1 MAEIK
6 NNFLQAKMN
15 QDIDDR
21 LLPNGQY
28 RTALNMQISRSEGA
42 NVGTLQNVLGNE
54 LVISFRELTE
64 VEDLESIGYYCDENS
79 NNIYFFLTNYTN
91 PTGPM
96 VYNPAAENFI
106 YVLNTLTGDVV
117 RLVEGAFL
125 NFSTTNR
132 ITGVNLLEKLL
143 FWTDNR
149 NQPRKINV
157 SLANPQ
163 NIAIPDYYTSEA
175 QLSVAKLNPYLPI
188 ELYKES
194 SVEGE
199 YETTMYDVSNIY
211 LPGGGGTAVVNGATT
226 ASITFIIDAPALEFI
241 TPGQILTGAGI
252 PVGTKVVSYNDITF
266 TVTASVALTLAD
278 NAVITFNANPYYD
291 ANYVGDPTYLE
302 DKFVRF
308 SYRFR
313 FDDGEY
319 SIFSPFTQV
328 AYIPK
333 QDGYFQYF
341 PDPDPLNEPLK
352 DDENSALRSTI
363 VAFMQNKVNQIK
375 LRITLP
381 CAADVLFDT
390 YKIVSLDILYKEDD
404 ELAVAVIDTILTE
417 TIATQSGASEI
428 YEYDY
433 QSKSPSK
440 TLPERDLIRVYDRT
454 PVRALCQEIISN
466 RIVYSNYQD
475 KASYPQYLNYNVG
488 YGEKYDF
495 GFLPTEGTSIIE
507 YPNHSVKENRNYQ
520 VGVILSDLFG
530 RQSGVI
536 LSNSFSSVDNAFG
549 GASLYVPYRADEPG
563 FQPDTWPGN
572 SLKVLFNEIIP
583 NDAPD
588 ESTGWPGLY
597 NGDIESVDYNPLG
610 WYSYKIVVKQLEQ
623 EYYNVYLPGLMA
635 AYPGNF
641 TEELGKTSHT
651 VLINDN
657 INKVPRDLSEVGP
670 SQLQFRSS
678 VKLYGRVVNIEPI
691 PVIPPAMEVENAQ
704 YYPGNSFAFAS
715 TISTVDALFG
725 LIAPPGVDYDNFYQV
740 DSNPLIARISTVD
753 QIGIPDGSIILAVM
767 ETEAVESKLD
777 LYWETSTVGLI
788 EELNTAIL
796 EGTTGAFD
804 IEGFIYTHDESMTD
818 DEIITTVFYPIDING
833 DPVDSTITMTVKDL
847 TNINRTANFELIII
861 PIGVLPYTTYQ
872 IKTNSYFYY
881 GYGAAL
887 NEAYN
892 FRFSVLSGGITSIIT
907 KQGALAN
914 SNPSIQ
920 LIYPDPLPDPLTYP
934 SGEID
939 ICKFSGVNGSNVLGG
954 KSEKDLTYSIFSQER
969 ISPSSGPVTNFT
981 ITNNANFPNKRGDL
995 QDLTQSALGEY
1006 EIVVKIT
1013 DAGGLNAFHAPIT
1026 IEFTA

>member
-54 LVISFRELTE
+54 LVIDFKAEDITG
-64 VEDLESIGYYCDENS
+64 VADLESIGYYCDENS

-91 PTGPM
+91 PAGPM
-96 VYNPAAENFI
+96 VYNPAAKNFI

-163 NIAIPDYYTSEA
+163 NIATPDYYTSEA

-194 SVEGE
+194 AVEGE
-199 YETTMYDVSNIY
+199 YETTMYDVSSVY
-211 LPGGGGTAVVNGATT
+211 LPGGGGTAVVNGATSAIAT
-226 ASITFIIDAPALEFI
+226 FTIDDPGIDFII
-241 TPGQILTGAGI
+241 TGQILTGTGI
-252 PVGTKVVSYNDITF
+252 PVGTKVVSYNDLTF
-266 TVTASVALTLAD
+266 VVTASAPLTLAD

-302 DKFVRF
+302 NKVVRF

-341 PDPDPLNEPLK
+341 PETVVEPLK

-381 CAADVLFDT
+381 CAADALFDT

-404 ELAVAVIDTILTE
+404 ELAVAVVDTILTE
-417 TIATQSGASEI
+417 TIATQVGASDI

-433 QSKSPSK
+433 QSKSPFK

-454 PVRALCQEIISN
+454 PIKALCQEIISN

-475 KASYPQYLNYNVG
+475 KASYPQYLDYNVG

-495 GFLPTEGTSIIE
+495 GFLPTQGTSIKE

-520 VGVILSDLFG
+520 VGVVLSDFFG

-536 LSNSFSSVDNAFG
+536 LSNSFSSTDTAFG
-549 GASLYVPYRADEPG
+549 GASLYVPYRAFDG
-563 FQPDTWPGN
+563 AFNSDAWPGN

-583 NDAPD
+583 TDAPD

-597 NGDIESVDYNPLG
+597 NGDTLSPGYNPLG
-610 WYSYKIVVKQLEQ
+610 WYSYKIVVKQMEQ
-623 EYYNVYLPGLMA
+623 EYYNVYMPGLMA
-635 AYPGNF
+635 AYPGQPL
-641 TEELGKTSHT
+641 EELGKTSHV

-678 VKLYGRVVNIEPI
+678 VKLYGRVVNIDEEPGPTI
-691 PVIPPAMEVENAQ
+691 YTNAQ

-715 TISTVDALFG
+715 TISTVNALFG
-725 LIAPPGVDYDNFYQV
+725 LTAPPGVDYNNFYQV

-753 QIGIPDGSIILAVM
+753 QIGVQTGSIILAVM

-796 EGTTGAFD
+796 EGTAGAVN
-804 IEGFIYTHDESMTD
+804 IENFIYTHNESMTD
-818 DEIITTVFYPIDING
+818 DEIVTEVFYPIDI
-833 DPVDSTITMTVKDL
+833 DDLPVDSVITMTVRDL
-847 TNINRTANFELIII
+847 TNIDRTSNFELVTI
-861 PIGVLPYTTYQ
+861 PVGVLPYATYQ

-892 FRFSVLSGGITSIIT
+892 FKFTVLAGGITSIIT
-907 KQGALAN
+907 KQGTLTN
-914 SNPSIQ
+914 INPTITLQ
-920 LIYPDPLPDPLTYP
+920 IPPDPSYP
-934 SGEID
+934 SGAID
-939 ICKFSGVNGSNVLGG
+939 ICKFTGRNGSNLLGG
-954 KSEKDLTYSIFSQER
+954 KSEKDLTYSVFSQVR
-969 ISPSSGPVTNFT
+969 TLPPTGPVSNFT

-995 QDLTQSALGEY
+995 QDLTQSALGTY
-1006 EIVVKIT
+1006 EIIVKVT
-1013 DAGGLNAFHAPIT
+1013 DAGGSFAVYDTIT
-1026 IEFTA
+1026 VEFTA

>member
-1 MAEIK
+1 
-6 NNFLQAKMN
+6 MN

-64 VEDLESIGYYCDENS
+64 VEGLESIGYYCDENS
-79 NNIYFFLTNYTN
+79 NNIYFFLTDYTN
-91 PTGPM
+91 SPGPM
-96 VYNPAAENFI
+96 VYNPLAKNYI
-106 YVLNTLTGDVV
+106 YVLNALTGDVV

-157 SLANPQ
+157 LLANPQ
-163 NIAIPDYYTSEA
+163 NIVVPNYYTSEA

-194 SVEGE
+194 SVDGS
-199 YETTMYDVSNIY
+199 YETTMYDVSSQY
-211 LPGGGGTAVVNGATT
+211 LPGGGGEAVVNGATT
-226 ASITFIIDAPALEFI
+226 ANAAFVIDLPLVDFII
-241 TPGQILTGAGI
+241 PGQILTGTGI
-252 PVGTKVVSYNDITF
+252 PVGTKVLSYDDLTLA
-266 TVTASVALTLAD
+266 VTATELLTLAD
-278 NAVITFNANPYYD
+278 NATITFNGNSYYNP
-291 ANYVGDPTYLE
+291 NYVGDPTYLE

-319 SIFSPFTQV
+319 SIFSPFTQA

-341 PDPDPLNEPLK
+341 QGPSAEPLK

-363 VAFMQNKVNQIK
+363 VGFMQNKANQIK

-381 CAADVLFDT
+381 CPADELLDT
-390 YKIVSLDILYKEDD
+390 FKITSLDILYKEDD
-404 ELAVAVIDTILTE
+404 ELAVAVIDTMLTE
-417 TIATQSGASEI
+417 TIAAQAGASTI

-454 PVRALCQEIISN
+454 PIKALGQEIISN

-475 KASYPQYLNYNVG
+475 KATYPQYLNYNVG
-488 YGEKYDF
+488 YGIKYNF
-495 GFLPTEGTSIIE
+495 GFLEGEGTSVIE
-507 YPNHSVKENRNYQ
+507 YPNHSIKENRNYQ
-520 VGVILSDLFG
+520 VGVVLSDLFG

-536 LSNSFSSVDNAFG
+536 LSNSFSSNDIDFG
-549 GASLYVPYRADEPG
+549 GASLYIPYREFD
-563 FQPDTWPGN
+563 DTFNSDVWTGN

-583 NDAPD
+583 NDVPD

-597 NGDIESVDYNPLG
+597 NGDKDSALYNPLG
-610 WYSYKIVVKQLEQ
+610 WYSYKIVVKQMEQ

-635 AYPGNF
+635 AYPEDL
-641 TEELGKTSHT
+641 TEELGKTSHV

-678 VKLYGRVVNIEPI
+678 VKLYGRVVNIDETVGP
-691 PVIPPAMEVENAQ
+691 PVYSNVQ

-715 TISTVDALFG
+715 TISTVNALFG
-725 LIAPPGVDYDNFYQV
+725 VTDPLPSGYSNFYQV
-740 DSNPLIARISTVD
+740 DSNPLIARISTAD
-753 QIGIPDGSIILAVM
+753 QMGIAGGSIILAVM

-796 EGTTGAFD
+796 EGTTGAAAID
-804 IEGFIYTHDESMTD
+804 NFIYTHNESMGLNTF
-818 DEIITTVFYPIDING
+818 ITTEFYPVDIN
-833 DPVDSTITMTVKDL
+833 DVHIDSTITMTVKDL
-847 TNINRTANFELIII
+847 ANIDRTANFELVTIESA
-861 PIGVLPYTTYQ
+861 LNTYK
-872 IKTNSYFYY
+872 IKTSSYFYY
-881 GYGAAL
+881 GYGATL

-892 FRFSVLSGGITSIIT
+892 FKFTIVSGGIISVIT
-907 KQGALAN
+907 KQGVLTN
-914 SNPSIQ
+914 INPTITLQ
-920 LIYPDPLPDPLTYP
+920 TPPDPTYP
-934 SGEID
+934 SGAID
-939 ICKFSGVNGSNVLGG
+939 ICKFTGTNGSNALGL
-954 KSEKDLTYSIFSQER
+954 KQEKDLIYSIFSQER
-969 ISPSSGPVTNFT
+969 ISPSPSPVTNFT

-995 QDLTQSALGEY
+995 QDLTQSALGIY

-1013 DAGGLNAFHAPIT
+1013 DAGGLTAVHAPIT
-1026 IEFTA
+1026 VEFTA